1 MTIPKGT
8 LFKIKLLRDT
18 AYNTAGDILYVQ
30 TMDEKGSVYYY
41 DTYHRW
47 CYLTADEEHI
57 MWSRINR

>member
-1 MTIPKGT
+1 
-8 LFKIKLLRDT
+8 
-18 AYNTAGDILYVQ
+18 LYVQ